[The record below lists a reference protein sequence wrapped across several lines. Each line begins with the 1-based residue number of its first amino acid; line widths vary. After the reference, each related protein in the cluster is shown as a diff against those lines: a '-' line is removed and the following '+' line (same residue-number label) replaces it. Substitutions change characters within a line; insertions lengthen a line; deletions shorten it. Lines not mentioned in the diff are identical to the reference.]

1 MNTIPP
7 NNLDQLIAWIRLFAQ
22 ETNVKL
28 QGLQKNLQE
37 LRETLK
43 KEKKWAFQI
52 PLKMKRASMIT

>member
-28 QGLQKNLQE
+28 QGLQKNLLE
-37 LRETLK
+37 LRETLE
-43 KEKKWAFQI
+43 KEKQ
-52 PLKMKRASMIT
+52 